1 MGTDDKIHFVNKDG
15 ADTVI
20 PFKSGS
26 IISTLLIGL
35 AYNVGYRYFNN
46 ENQAT
51 IPYGNIYSDN
61 LISIGTNTYYEF
73 PITLLEDCYVKGYCT
88 DSYYGASY
96 DNVLYEKGSVIKVGV
111 NNYTTF
117 AILFTKV

>member
-26 IISTLLIGL
+26 VISTLLIGL

-51 IPYGNIYSDN
+51 IPYGNSYSDN
-61 LISIGTNTYYEF
+61 LISIGTIGLIKAIETY
-73 PITLLEDCYVKGYCT
+73 
-88 DSYYGASY
+88 
-96 DNVLYEKGSVIKVGV
+96 
-111 NNYTTF
+111 
-117 AILFTKV
+117 